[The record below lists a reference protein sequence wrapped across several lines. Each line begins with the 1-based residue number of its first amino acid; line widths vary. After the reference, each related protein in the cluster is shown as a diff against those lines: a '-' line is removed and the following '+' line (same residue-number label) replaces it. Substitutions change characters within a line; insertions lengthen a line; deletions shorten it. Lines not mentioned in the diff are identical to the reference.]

1 MYRNDAPTAYW
12 RDQMIQWGPRVVFA
26 ILILIVTHFVAKA
39 VQWGVAKAIDRV
51 PVLKRHPQTGGESV
65 GVELGR
71 LVYWLVWL
79 VGLIAAL
86 QPLGLSGVLTPV
98 TSLTNE
104 VFAFLP
110 RLLGAGLFFFA
121 GLILAR
127 IVRHVIEAALG
138 ALNIER
144 LLGRAGI
151 SIGEPP
157 LAVDQTG
164 VATEGAAPVRSSIA
178 RAVGVIVSATII
190 IFAAIAALQILEISA
205 ISDPATA
212 MLNSIAL
219 AIPRVL
225 AALVWLAI
233 AFLIGRWVKTL
244 IETVLPSL
252 GFDDSVRALGI
263 MPGSSN
269 PSRVIGAIAM
279 TAILLAAAIEAA
291 RQLGGDSVAALLF
304 QITELG
310 GKVIFG
316 TVIIVAGLFL
326 ARILSS
332 LVGSSTGEA
341 GYAQTVVKYAII
353 ALFTA
358 IGLTFMGLADQIV
371 MLAFGLILGS
381 AAVATAIAFGL
392 GGRDAAARILEQ
404 WAEEQAPPTRL
415 PPPRLRSERPPEPP
429 TAPEPPAPPERP
441 TPPSPPDDDGQ
452 PPLV

>member
-1 MYRNDAPTAYW
+1 MYTRDAPAAYW
-12 RDQMIQWGPRVVFA
+12 RDQLFLWGPRVVFA
-26 ILILIVTHFVAKA
+26 ILILVVTHFIAKA
-39 VQWGVAKAIDRV
+39 VQWAVAKGIDKV
-51 PVLKRHPQTGGESV
+51 PVLKRHPQAGGQSV

-71 LVYWLVWL
+71 LAYWLVWL

-127 IVRHVIEAALG
+127 IVRHVVEAALG

-157 LAVDQTG
+157 LAVDETG
-164 VATEGAAPVRSSIA
+164 VATEGAAPARGSIA
-178 RAVGVIVSATII
+178 KAVGITVSATII
-190 IFAAIAALQILEISA
+190 IFAAIAALQILQVSA

-212 MLNSIAL
+212 MLNSIAM

-244 IETVLPSL
+244 VETVLPSL

-263 MPGSSN
+263 MPASSN
-269 PSRVIGAIAM
+269 PSRVVGAIAM

-326 ARILSS
+326 ARILAS

-341 GYAQTVVKYAII
+341 GYAQTIVKYAII

-381 AAVATAIAFGL
+381 AAVATALAFGL
-392 GGRDAAARILEQ
+392 GGRDAAARILER
-404 WAEEQAPPTRL
+404 WAEDNAPPIRM
-415 PPPRLRSERPPEPP
+415 PPPRIRKAPPP
-429 TAPEPPAPPERP
+429 TEG
-441 TPPSPPDDDGQ
+441 DDDL

>member
-1 MYRNDAPTAYW
+1 MYTSDAPAAYW
-12 RDQMIQWGPRVVFA
+12 RDQLFLWGPRVIFA
-26 ILILIVTHFVAKA
+26 ILILVVTHFVAKA
-39 VQWGVAKAIDRV
+39 VQWAVAKGIDKV
-51 PVLKRHPQTGGESV
+51 PVLKRHPQAGGQSV

-71 LVYWLVWL
+71 LAYWLVWL

-127 IVRHVIEAALG
+127 IVRHVVEAALG
-138 ALNIER
+138 ALNIEK

-157 LAVDQTG
+157 LAVNETG
-164 VATEGAAPVRSSIA
+164 VATEGTAPGRGSIA
-178 RAVGVIVSATII
+178 TAVGITVSATII
-190 IFAAIAALQILEISA
+190 IFAAIAALQILQVSA

-244 IETVLPSL
+244 VETVLPSL

-263 MPGSSN
+263 MPASSN
-269 PSRVIGAIAM
+269 PSRVVGAIAM

-326 ARILSS
+326 ARILAS

-341 GYAQTVVKYAII
+341 GYAQTIVKYAII

-371 MLAFGLILGS
+371 MMAFGLILGA
-381 AAVATAIAFGL
+381 AAVATALAFGL

-404 WAEEQAPPTRL
+404 WAEDQAPPARL
-415 PPPRLRSERPPEPP
+415 PPPRLRKAPPPEP
-429 TAPEPPAPPERP
+429 
-441 TPPSPPDDDGQ
+441 DDDAQ

>member
-1 MYRNDAPTAYW
+1 MYDTEAPAAYW
-12 RDQMIQWGPRVVFA
+12 RDQIFEWGPRVIFA
-26 ILILIVTHFVAKA
+26 VLILIATHFIAKA
-39 VQWGVAKAIDRV
+39 VQWALARAIDRM
-51 PVLKRHPQTGGESV
+51 PVLKRHPEAGGESI
-65 GVELGR
+65 GAELGR
-71 LVYWLVWL
+71 LAYWLVWL

-98 TSLTNE
+98 TNLTNE
-104 VFAFLP
+104 IFAFLP

-127 IVRHVIEAALG
+127 IVRHVVEAALG
-138 ALNIER
+138 ALNLER
-144 LLGRAGI
+144 LLGRAGV

-157 LAVDQTG
+157 LAVDETG
-164 VATEGAAPVRSSIA
+164 VAAEGTAPARSSIA
-178 RAVGVIVSATII
+178 KAVGVTVSAIII
-190 IFAAIAALQILEISA
+190 IFAAIGALQILQISA
-205 ISDPATA
+205 ISDPATN
-212 MLNSIAL
+212 MLNTIAL

-233 AFLIGRWVKTL
+233 AFLIGRWVKAML
-244 IETVLPSL
+244 ETVLPSL
-252 GFDDSVRALGI
+252 GFDRSVHALGV
-263 MPGSSN
+263 MPASTS
-269 PSRVIGAIAM
+269 PSKVVGAVAL

-316 TVIIVAGLFL
+316 TVIIVVGIFL

-332 LVGSSTGEA
+332 LAGSSTGEA
-341 GYAQTVVKYAII
+341 GYAQTIVKWAII

-371 MLAFGLILGS
+371 MMAFGLILGS
-381 AAVATAIAFGL
+381 AAVACAIAFGL
-392 GGRDAAARILEQ
+392 GGRDTAARVLDR
-404 WAEEQAPPTRL
+404 WTEEQMPVARPQM
-415 PPPRLRSERPPEPP
+415 PPRLRK
-429 TAPEPPAPPERP
+429 PEPPADEDER
-441 TPPSPPDDDGQ
+441 Q

>member
-1 MYRNDAPTAYW
+1 MYQTQPPARYW
-12 RDQMIQWGPRVVFA
+12 QTQLVEWGPRVLIAV
-26 ILILIVTHFVAKA
+26 LILIATHFVAKA
-39 VQWGVAKAIDRV
+39 VQWGIARIVDKMPI
-51 PVLKRHPQTGGESV
+51 LKRHPGVGGDSV
-65 GVELGR
+65 GQELGR
-71 LVYWLVWL
+71 LGYWLVWL

-98 TSLTNE
+98 TSMTNE

-127 IVRHVIEAALG
+127 IVRHIIEAALG
-138 ALNIER
+138 ALNLER
-144 LLGRAGI
+144 LAGQA
-151 SIGEPP
+151 GLKLREAPVV
-157 LAVDQTG
+157 VDSQGVPSEG
-164 VATEGAAPVRSSIA
+164 VAPARSSIA
-178 RAVGVIVSATII
+178 RAVGVTVSATII
-190 IFAAIAALQILEISA
+190 IFAAIGALQILQISA

-212 MLNSIAL
+212 MLNTIAT

-225 AALVWLAI
+225 AAMVWLAI
-233 AFLIGRWVKTL
+233 AFLIGKWVKTL

-252 GFDDSVRALGI
+252 GFDDNVRALGI
-263 MPGSSN
+263 MPAAAN
-269 PSRVIGAIAM
+269 PSRVIGTVAM
-279 TAILLAAAIEAA
+279 TAILLGAAIEAA

-316 TVIIVAGLFL
+316 TVIIVVGLFL
-326 ARILSS
+326 ARILAG

-341 GYAQTVVKYAII
+341 GYAQTIVKYAIV

-371 MLAFGLILGS
+371 MMAFGLILGS

-392 GGRDAAARILEQ
+392 GGRDFAARMLAQ
-404 WAEEQAPPTRL
+404 WQIAQMPP
-415 PPPRLRSERPPEPP
+415 PPPVPPRLKKVS
-429 TAPEPPAPPERP
+429 
-441 TPPSPPDDDGQ
+441 PSDDSQ

>member
-1 MYRNDAPTAYW
+1 MSERTDMYRSDAPTAYW
-12 RDQMIQWGPRVVFA
+12 RDQMVEWGPRVVLA
-26 ILILIVTHFVAKA
+26 ILILVVTHFIAKA
-39 VQWGVAKAIDRV
+39 VQWAVAKAIDRV
-51 PVLKRHPQTGGESV
+51 PVLKRHPQSGGESV

-71 LVYWLVWL
+71 LAYWLVWL

-127 IVRHVIEAALG
+127 IVRHVVEAALG

-157 LAVDQTG
+157 LAVDESG

-190 IFAAIAALQILEISA
+190 IFAAIAALQILQISA

-252 GFDDSVRALGI
+252 KFDDSVRALGI
-263 MPGSSN
+263 MPASSN
-269 PSRVIGAIAM
+269 PSRVVGAIAM

-291 RQLGGDSVAALLF
+291 RQLGGDSVAALIF

-371 MLAFGLILGS
+371 MMAFGLILGS
-381 AAVATAIAFGL
+381 AAVATALAFGL

-404 WAEEQAPPTRL
+404 WAEGQAPPARL
-415 PPPRLRSERPPEPP
+415 PPPRLRKPSPPEP
-429 TAPEPPAPPERP
+429 
-441 TPPSPPDDDGQ
+441 DDTQ

>member
-1 MYRNDAPTAYW
+1 MYRSDAPTAYW
-12 RDQMIQWGPRVVFA
+12 RDQLIQWGPRVVLA

-51 PVLKRHPQTGGESV
+51 PVLKRHPQSGGESV

-71 LVYWLVWL
+71 LAYWLVWL

-157 LAVDQTG
+157 LAVDESG
-164 VATEGAAPVRSSIA
+164 VATEGAAPARSSIA

-190 IFAAIAALQILEISA
+190 IFAAIAALQILQISA

-263 MPGSSN
+263 MPASSN
-269 PSRVIGAIAM
+269 PSRVVGAIAL

-326 ARILSS
+326 ARMLSS

-371 MLAFGLILGS
+371 MMAFGLILGS

-404 WAEEQAPPTRL
+404 WADGQAPPARL
-415 PPPRLRSERPPEPP
+415 PPPRLRKSPP
-429 TAPEPPAPPERP
+429 TE
-441 TPPSPPDDDGQ
+441 PDDAQ

>member
-1 MYRNDAPTAYW
+1 MYQTTEPARYW
-12 RDQMIQWGPRVVFA
+12 QDQLVLWGPKVLFA

-39 VQWGVAKAIDRV
+39 VQWGVAKLIDRM
-51 PVLKRHPQTGGESV
+51 PVLKRHPGVGGDSV
-65 GVELGR
+65 GTELGR
-71 LVYWLVWL
+71 LAYWLVWL

-98 TSLTNE
+98 TALTNE
-104 VFAFLP
+104 VFTYVP
-110 RLLGAGLFFFA
+110 RLLGAGVIFFA

-127 IVRHVIEAALG
+127 VVRHVVEAALG
-138 ALNIER
+138 ALNLER
-144 LLGRAGI
+144 LASRVGLKMSDAPVAVDSEGRA
-151 SIGEPP
+151 SE
-157 LAVDQTG
+157 G
-164 VATEGAAPVRSSIA
+164 VSPVRSSIA
-178 RAVGVIVSATII
+178 SAVGVTVSAII
-190 IFAAIAALQILEISA
+190 IISASIAALQALGISA
-205 ISDPATA
+205 IADPATA
-212 MLNSIAL
+212 MLQQIAL

-233 AFLIGRWVKTL
+233 AFIIGRWVKTL

-252 GFDDSVRALGI
+252 GFDNSVRALGV
-263 MPGSSN
+263 MPASSN
-269 PSRVIGAIAM
+269 PSRVVGAIAM
-279 TAILLAAAIEAA
+279 TAILLGAAIEAA

-316 TVIIVAGLFL
+316 TVIIVVGFVL
-326 ARILSS
+326 ARILAG
-332 LVGSSTGEA
+332 LVGASTERTS
-341 GYAQTVVKYAII
+341 YAETIVKYSII

-392 GGRDAAARILEQ
+392 GGRDYAARMLEEWHEGNQ
-404 WAEEQAPPTRL
+404 PPAVRRS
-415 PPPRLRSERPPEPP
+415 PPPRLKK
-429 TAPEPPAPPERP
+429 AP
-441 TPPSPPDDDGQ
+441 SPDDDSQ

>member
-1 MYRNDAPTAYW
+1 MYQSGGEGAYW
-12 RDQMIQWGPRVVFA
+12 RSQLVEWGPRVIFA
-26 ILILIVTHFVAKA
+26 ILILVATHLIAKA
-39 VQWGVAKAIDRV
+39 VQWAIAKAVDRM
-51 PVLKRHPQTGGESV
+51 PVLKRHPDPGVESV
-65 GVELGR
+65 GTELGR
-71 LVYWLVWL
+71 LAYWLVWL

-127 IVRHVIEAALG
+127 IVRHVVEAALG
-138 ALNIER
+138 ALNLER

-157 LAVDQTG
+157 LAVDET
-164 VATEGAAPVRSSIA
+164 GAATPGMAPARGSIA
-178 RAVGVIVSATII
+178 KAVGVTVSAVII
-190 IFAAIAALQILEISA
+190 IFAAIGALQILQVSA

-212 MLNSIAL
+212 MLNTIAL
-219 AIPRVL
+219 AIPRVV

-233 AFLIGRWVKTL
+233 AFLIGRWVKAM

-252 GFDDSVRALGI
+252 GFDNSVRALGV
-263 MPGSSN
+263 MPASSN
-269 PSRVIGAIAM
+269 PSKVVGAIAM
-279 TAILLAAAIEAA
+279 TAILLGAAIEAA

-304 QITELG
+304 QITERG

-316 TVIIVAGLFL
+316 TVIIVVGIFL
-326 ARILSS
+326 ARILAG

-341 GYAQTVVKYAII
+341 SYAQTIVKYAII

-371 MLAFGLILGS
+371 MMAFGLILGS

-392 GGRDAAARILEQ
+392 GGRDAAARVLER
-404 WAEEQAPPTRL
+404 WTEQQMPPVV
-415 PPPRLRSERPPEPP
+415 PPRPPRIKS
-429 TAPEPPAPPERP
+429 APAVSD
-441 TPPSPPDDDGQ
+441 TDDRQ